1 MFRVDLPAYRGPLD
15 LLLYLVRR
23 QEIELSGLS
32 LAAVVDQYLAY
43 LEILQEIDV
52 DAAGD
57 FLDLATTLVEL
68 KSQAVLPKSEEEED
82 EQAVIEDTGEGL
94 VERLLEY
101 KRLRDAASVLEE
113 MSQRWQ
119 QRYARMCDD
128 LPPRQ
133 NRLGDQPITDL
144 EIWDLVS
151 AFGRIMRE
159 AKGPPPA
166 QVVQDDTPIHVHMQ
180 RIHFR
185 LRNEESVWFD
195 DLFQPGMHKST
206 LIGVFL
212 AMLELTRHHG
222 VLAEQDPQTGVIRIT
237 QAENF
242 ANQLEVHEVDSYDAG
257 EIRPDNLPVRG
268 S

>member
-23 QEIELSGLS
+23 QEVELTKLS
-32 LAAVVDQYLAY
+32 LTAVVDQYLEY
-43 LEILQEIDV
+43 LGILQEIDV
-52 DAAGD
+52 NAAGD
-57 FLDLATTLVEL
+57 FLEVATTLVEL
-68 KSQAVLPKSEEEED
+68 KSQAVLPRTEAEEED
-82 EQAVIEDTGEGL
+82 EPLVEDPQSGL

-101 KRLRDAASVLEE
+101 KQLRDAASVLEE

-133 NRLGDQPITDL
+133 NKLGDQPIADL

-166 QVVQDDTPIHVHMQ
+166 QVVQDETPIHVHMQ

-185 LRNEESVWFD
+185 LCNEEVVHFD
-195 DLFQPGMHKST
+195 DLFEPGMHKT
-206 LIGVFL
+206 GLIGIFL

-222 VLAEQDPQTGVIRIT
+222 VRAEQDPKTGTILIGRAADFV
-237 QAENF
+237 
-242 ANQLEVHEVDSYDAG
+242 NQLNVHEVDNYDSAAL
-257 EIRPDNLPVRG
+257 RASNLPTQGR
-268 S
+268 